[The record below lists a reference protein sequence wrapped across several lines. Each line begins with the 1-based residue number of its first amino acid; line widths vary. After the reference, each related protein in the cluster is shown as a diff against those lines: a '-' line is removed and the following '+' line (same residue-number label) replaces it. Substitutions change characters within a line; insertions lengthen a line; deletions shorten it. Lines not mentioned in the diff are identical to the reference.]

1 MKNSNFRSKLLSRAK
16 ELISTN
22 LSYEN
27 AMNVMNGFIDGIKD
41 YKVVSQIR
49 WGATNDYATLWNNEL
64 NYVKTNI
71 RNKQNKFIS
80 EVTNFVNY
88 Y

>member
-27 AMNVMNGFIDGIKD
+27 AMNVMNGFVNDIKD
-41 YKVVSQIR
+41 YKVVSQKR

>member
-1 MKNSNFRSKLLSRAK
+1 
-16 ELISTN
+16 
-22 LSYEN
+22 
-27 AMNVMNGFIDGIKD
+27 MNVMNGFINDIKD
-41 YKVVSQIR
+41 YKVVSQNR

>member
-1 MKNSNFRSKLLSRAK
+1 
-16 ELISTN
+16 
-22 LSYEN
+22 
-27 AMNVMNGFIDGIKD
+27 MNVMNGFINDIKD

-49 WGATNDYATLWNNEL
+49 WGATNDYSTLWNNEL